1 MTEIAFHF
9 NAPDTM
15 AYCCRLLRKAVGG
28 GARVVVTGSPE
39 TLAQLDA
46 ALWTFSPTDFV
57 PHCSLDSEA
66 RIVAASSVILAPTIT
81 ATPHQQ
87 VLVNLGQQVPAGFER
102 FERVIEVVGL
112 EEEDRQLARGRWKH
126 YTDRGYAITRHDLT
140 LKTSS

>member
-1 MTEIAFHF
+1 VAEIAFHF

-15 AYCCRLLRKAVGG
+15 VYCCRLLRKAVAG
-28 GARVVVTGSPE
+28 GARVVVTGSSE

-57 PHCSLDSEA
+57 PHCSLDSDE
-66 RIVAASSVILAPTIT
+66 RIVAASPVILAGTIA

-112 EEEDRQLARGRWKH
+112 EDEDRQLARGRWKH